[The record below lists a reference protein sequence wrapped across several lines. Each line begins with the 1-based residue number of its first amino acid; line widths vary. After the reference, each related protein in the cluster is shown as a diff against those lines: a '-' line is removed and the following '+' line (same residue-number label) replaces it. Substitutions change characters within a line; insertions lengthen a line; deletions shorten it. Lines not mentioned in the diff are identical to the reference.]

1 MKKNKNSRKVKSNK
15 KSLAILGIS
24 IAVVVIVA
32 AVFAQMQTTNAVKD
46 TYFSYSAE
54 EADQLKDLNATGEVD
69 LADVYQWDQKYF
81 RLIADQKLND
91 VEASRIYAYLA
102 VAEADFV
109 ALTSNAKG
117 KPAGSINT
125 IAQGV
130 ACEFFPT
137 DCASMAIDEMP
148 DALSKRATELVV
160 AQIKARRAQD
170 AQMTKP
176 LALKDDPALWQGPD
190 PKVGIDAATRK
201 PWHLTSGD
209 QYRVVPPPDAGSAE
223 YTRMLAE
230 VKQALANITEP
241 QRQAVVFWAGGPGTK
256 TPPGIW
262 LNLADQY
269 MQDQGTDLDTVLA
282 VRSRLTTAMADSVI
296 AVFDSKY
303 SYQRKRPV
311 MLDKSIVTVMPTP
324 NHPSY
329 PAGHATIS
337 ASAYVVLSHYF
348 PEHKDTWKQKADEA
362 SVSRTWG
369 GIHFPIDN
377 QAGFELGE
385 KVGNQALAAKR

>member
-1 MKKNKNSRKVKSNK
+1 MNK
-15 KSLAILGIS
+15 KKKSKKANSHKKPLIIFGVVVAVAAI
-24 IAVVVIVA
+24 IAVAVA
-32 AVFAQMQTTNAVKD
+32 QIQPKTPLKG
-46 TYFSYSAE
+46 TYFSYNVE
-54 EADQLKDLNATGEVD
+54 EADQLKDLASSSEID

-102 VAEADFV
+102 VAEADFI

-117 KPAGSINT
+117 KPVGSINT

-130 ACEFFPT
+130 ACEFFPN
-137 DCASMAIDEMP
+137 DCASMAIDEVP
-148 DALSKRATELVV
+148 DALSKRATELVL
-160 AQIKARRAQD
+160 AQIKARRAED

-176 LALKDDPALWQGPD
+176 LTLKSDPALWQGPD

-201 PWHLTSGD
+201 PWHLASSD
-209 QYRVVPPPDAGSAE
+209 QYRVAPPPDAGSAE
-223 YTRMLAE
+223 YTAMLAE
-230 VKQALANITEP
+230 VKQALGNITEP

-269 MQDQGTDLDTVLA
+269 MQDKGSGLDTVMA
-282 VRSRLTTAMADSVI
+282 TRSKLTTAMADSVI

-303 SYQRKRPV
+303 HYQRKRPV

-337 ASAYVVLSHYF
+337 ASAYIVLSHYF
-348 PEHKDTWKQKADEA
+348 PENKETWKQKADEA

-369 GIHFPIDN
+369 GIHFSIDN

-385 KVGNQALAAKR
+385 KIGKQALAAKQ